1 MKNLVYI
8 FLSVLLVSCEES
20 ATDYS
25 GKWIAKGDNFEN
37 NLVLEKLTGEKHM
50 YKFSFIGWRES
61 YDPLARQNIRF
72 GGNMSEEFFI
82 IEIKEGKA
90 YYSDD
95 DRIESG
101 EFSLYSEGEERCKL
115 LFEFNDKTINI
126 KTTGCHLIYG
136 GRSVLFDGVYNK
148 TK

>member
-1 MKNLVYI
+1 MKNLIYI
-8 FLSVLLVSCEES
+8 FLSVLLVSFDES

-37 NLVLEKLTGEKHM
+37 NLVLEKLAEEKHM
-50 YKFSFIGWRES
+50 YKFSFLGWRES
-61 YDPLARQNIRF
+61 YDPLTRQNIRF
-72 GGNMSEEFFI
+72 GGNMSEDFFV
-82 IEIKEGKA
+82 IEIKEGRA

-101 EFSLYSEGEERCKL
+101 EFPLYSKGEERCKL

-126 KTTGCHLIYG
+126 KTTSCDFIYG
-136 GRSVLFDGVYNK
+136 GRGVLFDGVYKK
-148 TK
+148 TD

>member
-126 KTTGCHLIYG
+126 KTTSCDFIYG
-136 GRSVLFDGVYNK
+136 GRGVLFDGVYKK
-148 TK
+148 TD